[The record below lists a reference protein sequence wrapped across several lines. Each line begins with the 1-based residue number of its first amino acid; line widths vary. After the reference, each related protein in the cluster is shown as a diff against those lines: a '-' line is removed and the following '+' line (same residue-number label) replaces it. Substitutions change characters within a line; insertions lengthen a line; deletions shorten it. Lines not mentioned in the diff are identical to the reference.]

1 MLQSWTTHKD
11 APTYMVS
18 MEGQGHPSRP
28 DLLEWYDQNSR
39 PLPWREN
46 PEPWPVLLSEFILQQ
61 TRMEVGLGYW
71 KRMIKR
77 FPTLLE
83 MSISSLEE
91 VMLLWQGCGY
101 YARARNLHK
110 LSTVIASRK
119 PPIIPSDP
127 NELEKLPGIGPY
139 TAAAI
144 ASISFQVPIAV
155 VDGNVRR
162 VYSRLN
168 AKRNPKNSEV
178 QKWAKICLDIDRPG
192 DWNQAIME
200 LGATVCTPRSPK
212 CSFCPISKNCKATL
226 TNDPTEFPLSKR
238 RVSTKVIGH
247 ALVISSPEGVVLSQR
262 EGSQL
267 GGLWGVPITED
278 PNGLQALC
286 LNHKID
292 SPEKVGEIHHAF
304 SHRDFHIQVWK
315 INVLKGGIPSFSV
328 PISRLDQRI
337 LEAAGCIEA

>member
-1 MLQSWTTHKD
+1 
-11 APTYMVS
+11 
-18 MEGQGHPSRP
+18 MEGQGYPSKPR
-28 DLLEWYDQNSR
+28 LLHWYDQNAR
-39 PLPWREN
+39 PLPWRKK

-61 TRMEVGLGYW
+61 TRMEVGIEYW

-77 FPTLLE
+77 FPTVHD

-101 YARARNLHK
+101 YARARNLYK
-110 LSTVIASRK
+110 LSTIIASQD

-127 NELEKLPGIGPY
+127 KELEKLPGIGPY
-139 TAAAI
+139 TSAAI
-144 ASISFQVPIAV
+144 ASISFGIPVAV
-155 VDGNVRR
+155 VDGNVKR

-168 AKRNPKNSEV
+168 AIENPTSPEV
-178 QKWAKICLDIDRPG
+178 QKWANICLEKKRPG

-200 LGATVCTPRSPK
+200 LGATVCTARAPK
-212 CSFCPISKNCKATL
+212 CEECPISSTCKAKL
-226 TNDPTEFPLSKR
+226 TENPTKYPAPKR
-238 RVSTKVIGH
+238 RKSKKINGH

-262 EGSQL
+262 DGPQL

-278 PNGLQALC
+278 PNGLQELC
-286 LNHKID
+286 LDYKIE
-292 SPEKVGEIHHAF
+292 SPERVGEIHHAF

-315 INVLKGGIPSFSV
+315 IDVLKGGISSASV

-337 LEAAGCIEA
+337 LEAAGCVEI